1 MWKARKKRRLLA
13 GEQEFLCHHPS
24 WALVFQEK
32 WDRSVS
38 SAGAEN
44 WNNFT
49 GSKRGQSCIRI
60 NPDHC
65 GCYTDR
71 ATFHFLARAK
81 LKEPLQVAL
90 VTSILSLERHT
101 SLPPSSVT
109 LHPQDSAILWPRA
122 CDWELGLLIRDKT
135 MGKSNKQANKH
146 NHLFRGQSLS
156 NTQGKGSH
164 RNHDRFY
171 VHCCSAVP
179 VYRWCWAGSNIDLC
193 WMFWSYPITLRKESL
208 HLHLT
213 QQSKGP
219 PHAVLQ
225 ITVQLKW
232 FILSEPQD
240 FIAEESKEKTEL
252 FSQRH

>member
-65 GCYTDR
+65 GCYIDR

-135 MGKSNKQANKH
+135 MGKSNKQANTITSSEVRAYPTP
-146 NHLFRGQSLS
+146 RGKEATESMTGFMFTVVVQCLS
-156 NTQGKGSH
+156 TG
-164 RNHDRFY
+164 D
-171 VHCCSAVP
+171 
-179 VYRWCWAGSNIDLC
+179 AGLGLILICAGCFDLTPLLSGRKAC
-193 WMFWSYPITLRKESL
+193 IYIWHSRARDLRLLCYK
-208 HLHLT
+208 
-213 QQSKGP
+213 
-219 PHAVLQ
+219 
-225 ITVQLKW
+225 
-232 FILSEPQD
+232 
-240 FIAEESKEKTEL
+240 
-252 FSQRH
+252 SQCN